1 MADTRADG
9 SFRLVGLAD
18 RAYNLFAGTALA
30 GFGVRRGVR
39 PGDEEVVLSL
49 RPGGRVR
56 VSVRGPDGAAVAGAY
71 VHVSSAGGA
80 AVSPES
86 VSPTDAQGIAEIAA
100 PRGAVEIEAGTLGPA
115 ERLQG
120 SVTVAVPEGGSAAA
134 ELVLAPKA
142 ER

>member
-1 MADTRADG
+1 
-9 SFRLVGLAD
+9 
-18 RAYNLFAGTALA
+18 
-30 GFGVRRGVR
+30 
-39 PGDEEVVLSL
+39 VVLSL

-142 ER
+142 EER